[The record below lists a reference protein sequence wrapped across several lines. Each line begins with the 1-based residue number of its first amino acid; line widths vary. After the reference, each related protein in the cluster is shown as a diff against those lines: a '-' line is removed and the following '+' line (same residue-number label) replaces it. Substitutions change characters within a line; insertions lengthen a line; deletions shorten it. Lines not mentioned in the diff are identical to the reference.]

1 VSAELLTG
9 VGKEEDGDDE
19 FGEEKEWEL
28 KQNARN
34 FATERIGGLNKGE
47 EE

>member
-9 VGKEEDGDDE
+9 VGKEEAGDDE
-19 FGEEKEWEL
+19 IGEEKVWEL